1 MTMRT
6 LSGLLVLLA
15 VGCAQPPAPEARPA
29 SAASG
34 KPVEAASPS
43 AKPIQRRKSP
53 SAPQVDA
60 EAVGEIVERALG
72 QTPLP
77 AAAVVLESSGKLV
90 KAAGQRGADPAR
102 QALRPGSTVKPLLSY
117 VAARAGTLSPDQHF
131 KCEKRYAPMPGFH
144 CYDKHGDLDL
154 VGALRA
160 SCNAYF
166 FDVAQK
172 TGLQKIRA
180 GFEGFG
186 FGEPTGLVSE
196 ESSGKIPDDA
206 ALRHLAPNPKA
217 KDLWPGFT
225 LLLGLGHGP
234 IQVTLAQ
241 LTGAYADL
249 ASRLTRESEQRA
261 HSQELQAVDRQIL
274 QGMLACVGPEGTGAA
289 AQVDGLEIAGK
300 TGTAEPGSYAE
311 PGSEKGKENGWFVGF
326 APAKDPEIVVG
337 VLVLSGGNGGAS
349 AAPIAKEIFS
359 GWQQTR
365 SKK

>member
-1 MTMRT
+1 MRI
-6 LSGLLVLLA
+6 LSGLLVLFA
-15 VGCAQPPAPEARPA
+15 VGCAQSAPPEAPPPPAA
-29 SAASG
+29 SAE
-34 KPVEAASPS
+34 PAASASPP
-43 AKPIQRRKSP
+43 AQPATKKKPP
-53 SAPQVDA
+53 SAPAVDA
-60 EAVGEIVERALG
+60 AAVGEIVERALG

-90 KAAGQRGADPAR
+90 TASGQRGADPAG
-102 QALRPGSTVKPLLSY
+102 QALRPGSTVKPLLAY
-117 VAARAGTLSPDQHF
+117 VAARAGALSPDQHF
-131 KCEKRYAPMPGFH
+131 KCNKRYAPMPGFH

-154 VGALRA
+154 VGAIRT
-160 SCNAYF
+160 SCNSYF

-196 ESSGKIPDDA
+196 ESSGKIPDEA
-206 ALRHLAPNPKA
+206 ALRHLAPNPNA
-217 KDLWPGFT
+217 KELWPGFT
-225 LLLGLGHGP
+225 LLIGLGHGP

-249 ASRLTRESEQRA
+249 AARLTRQSEQSTQ
-261 HSQELQAVDRQIL
+261 SQELQAVDGQIL

-289 AQVDGLEIAGK
+289 AQLEGLEIAGK

-311 PGSEKGKENGWFVGF
+311 PGTERGKENGWFVGF
-326 APAKDPEIVVG
+326 APAKDPQIVVG
-337 VLVLSGGNGGAS
+337 VLVLSGGNGGTS

-365 SKK
+365 SK